1 MLSAA
6 LLLPAA
12 VVPGEEMQ
20 DPQAE
25 SQQTAKE
32 GILLGFTI
40 VPLEPGGGLVE
51 YADAVVEFA
60 ISDSASGIPLRGL
73 YPLAWMDNQRPG
85 QSALSCAEKV
95 RSYLSGRLAFRP
107 QLDLSTWHL
116 LTLNDKASITVIDPL
131 IDLSGTQMLALVLLD
146 SPGEDWA
153 LSDDA
158 LRLFVTLPDSD
169 QVAVIDTRRWAV
181 EAKPDAG
188 PQPRR
193 ALLQPDGQYLWVG
206 NDAAAPDGGV
216 TVIDARTL
224 EVAARLTLGG
234 GRHDLAVSDDD
245 RIAAVTSSEDKSVAL
260 IDVRELALT
269 RRVELGGRP
278 VAVDYSSRAKAFVVA
293 DEEWGVITVVDAEA
307 LEVRARVGTAPGLA
321 TVRVSPD
328 GRWAF
333 ALNRVESRAYV
344 IDLAT
349 AELRHEVTVGPA
361 PDHVAFSTAY
371 AYVRALGSERVS
383 LIGFTELER
392 DEAPPV
398 IEIPAGQRAPGDDP
412 GSLATASP
420 IIATPEPGTVL
431 IANPQDEMVYYYGEG
446 MAAPMGGL
454 RNFRRQARAALVVD
468 RSLREV
474 APGRYATTV
483 RLPSYG
489 VYDVALLIDNPRL
502 YHCFTATVQPD
513 PAVRRQAEAKQHHI
527 EYLLDRR
534 EVAAGEGYRLRFK
547 LTTGSTGVP
556 PAGADVRVLNVLIPG
571 TWQERAWATPLG
583 EGVYEA
589 ELSIPREGRYR
600 VYVEVPALGITYR
613 DLPYLSLRG
622 ADGVAQDG

>member
-73 YPLAWMDNQRPG
+73 YPLAWLDTQRPG
-85 QSALSCAEKV
+85 QNALSCAEKV

-107 QLDLSTWHL
+107 QLNLSTWHL

-131 IDLSGTQMLALVLLD
+131 IELSGTQMLALVLLD

-153 LSDDA
+153 LSEDGE
-158 LRLFVTLPDSD
+158 RLFVTLPDSD
-169 QVAVIDTRRWAV
+169 QVAAIDTRRWSV
-181 EAKPDAG
+181 VAKPDVG

-193 ALLQPDGQYLWVG
+193 AVLQPDGQYLWVG
-206 NDAAAPDGGV
+206 NDAAAPEGGV
-216 TVIDARTL
+216 TVIDTQTL
-224 EVAARLTLGG
+224 EVVARLPAGG
-234 GRHDLAVSDDD
+234 GRHDIAISDDD
-245 RIAAVTSSEDKSVAL
+245 RIVAVTSSEDASVAL
-260 IDVRELALT
+260 INVRELALA

-278 VAVDYSSRAKAFVVA
+278 VAVDYSPQAKAFAVA
-293 DEEWGVITVVDAEA
+293 DEERGVITLIDAEA

-349 AELRHEVTVGPA
+349 AELRHEVAVGA
-361 PDHVAFSTAY
+361 QPDHVAFTDAY
-371 AYVRALGSERVS
+371 AYVRARGSERVS
-383 LIGFTELER
+383 LIGLTELDRE
-392 DEAPPV
+392 EAPPV
-398 IEIPAGQRAPGDDP
+398 IHIPAGQRAPGDDP
-412 GSLATASP
+412 EALATASP
-420 IIATPEPGTVL
+420 IVATPEPGTVL

-474 APGRYATTV
+474 SPGRYATTV
-483 RLPSYG
+483 RLPTYG
-489 VYDVALLIDNPRL
+489 IYDVALLIDSPRL
-502 YHCFTATVQPD
+502 YHCFTAAVQPD
-513 PAVRRQAEAKQHHI
+513 PAVRRQEEARQHHI
-527 EYLLDRR
+527 EFLLDSRD
-534 EVAAGEGYRLRFK
+534 VAAGESLQLRFK
-547 LTTGSTGVP
+547 LTTGGAGEP
-556 PAGADVRVLNVLIPG
+556 PDEIRVLNVLIPG
-571 TWQERAWATPLG
+571 TWQQRVWARPLG
-583 EGVYEA
+583 EGVYET
-589 ELSIPREGRYR
+589 ELSIPRQGLYR
-600 VYVEVPALGITYR
+600 VYVEVPSLGITYR

-622 ADGVAQDG
+622 GERGPQDG